1 MRIELDLPDWVD
13 DGSAIRIFKG
23 VELVAKKMLGKPWE
37 IKTVRCDMCGECC
50 TIDGPGWKDS
60 TVEAREDGYCR
71 ELIPKSDEPGKFICR
86 LGSGRPFS
94 CSAYAAGPDDGEKCC
109 IRWKTIKD

>member
-1 MRIELDLPDWVD
+1 MKIILDLPDWVD

-23 VELVAKKMLGKPWE
+23 VEIVAKKFDGEPW
-37 IKTVRCDMCGECC
+37 KVKDVRCDFCGECC
-50 TIDGPGWKDS
+50 TINSPGWKDT

-71 ELIPKSDEPGKFICR
+71 ELIPKPDELGKFLCR

-94 CSAYAAGPDDGEKCC
+94 CSAYSVGPDDEGICC
-109 IRWKTIKD
+109 IRWKTISE